1 MPMQQYNKLALD
13 TPDLLAMLKQ
23 RGLIIT
29 DEQAALKTLSVISYF
44 RLACYFR
51 PMEADKQTHEFR
63 KGTTLEHV
71 LALYDFDTSLR
82 DMVFG
87 ATRQIEIALRTR
99 INHHFS
105 RNHTPFWFTQV
116 DLATDGH
123 LFAEHLN
130 SVDRELCRS
139 KEDFIKEHFERYN
152 KPTFPPAWKTLETVS
167 FGTLSKLYGNFSEKA
182 NKKAVAEDFGLPQH
196 EFLISWM
203 ESLTSLRN
211 FCAHHSRIWN
221 RRFALKPQMPKTL
234 AGHNWLT
241 DFSFPPD
248 KIYPQL
254 CCIAYLSNAIDQQ
267 STFVADFKALL
278 QKYPSVDAAAMGFPK
293 SWRQEPLWQ

>member
-1 MPMQQYNKLALD
+1 MEQYNKLAFD

-23 RGLIIT
+23 RGLVINN
-29 DEQAALKTLSVISYF
+29 EQAALKTLSVISYF

-51 PMEADKQTHEFR
+51 PMESDKQTHEFR
-63 KGTTLEHV
+63 QGTTLEQV
-71 LALYDFDTSLR
+71 LAIYNFDTALR
-82 DMVFG
+82 DMVFC
-87 ATRQIEIALRTR
+87 ATRLIEIALRTR

-116 DLATDGH
+116 DKASDGH
-123 LFAEHLN
+123 LFVENLSGVN
-130 SVDRELCRS
+130 RELRRS

-167 FGTLSKLYGNFSEKA
+167 FGTLSKLYGNFAEKA
-182 NKKAVAEDFGLPQH
+182 DKKAVAEDFGLPQH

-221 RRFALKPQMPKTL
+221 RRYALKPRMPRTL

-254 CCIAYLSNAIDQQ
+254 CCIAYLINAIDPQ
-267 STFVADFKALL
+267 STFVADIKALL
-278 QKYPSVDAAAMGFPK
+278 QKYPSVDATAMGFPK